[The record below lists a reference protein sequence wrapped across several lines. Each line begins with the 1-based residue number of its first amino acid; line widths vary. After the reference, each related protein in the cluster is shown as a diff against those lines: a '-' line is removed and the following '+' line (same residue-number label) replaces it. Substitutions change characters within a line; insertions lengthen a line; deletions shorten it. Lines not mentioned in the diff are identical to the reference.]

1 MNEVLQFE
9 NVSMNYHTKQGETVA
24 VEDLTFSVSEGEFV
38 AIIGPSGC
46 GKTTMLR
53 IIAGFEKPTTGEI
66 RIDGRVV
73 SSKDVFVP
81 PEKRGIGMVF
91 QSFNLV
97 TRTSVI
103 KNVLAA
109 CVPDMPF
116 WRVLLGAF
124 RKEDKIRALESLDKV
139 GILDK
144 AYMRAD
150 QLSGGQQQRVALAR
164 TLTQDPHII
173 LADEPVAALD
183 PVTAKQVMEDF
194 VHINQELGISILL
207 NIHHVELALE
217 YADRI
222 IGIRAG
228 KIVYDGPS
236 KQVDQAVLDAIYGED
251 TASEA
256 AV

>member
-1 MNEVLQFE
+1 MIVFDH
-9 NVSMNYHTKQGETVA
+9 VSKVYPNGTVGLDD
-24 VEDLTFSVSEGEFV
+24 VCLRIDDGEFV
-38 AIIGPSGC
+38 AIIGRSGA
-46 GKTTMLR
+46 GKSTLLR
-53 IIAGFEKPTTGEI
+53 AVNRMHQITSGTLTVNGTDVTGLSGK
-66 RIDGRVV
+66 RLRQ
-73 SSKDVFVP
+73 FR
-81 PEKRGIGMVF
+81 RGIGMVF

-124 RKEDKIRALESLDKV
+124 LKALESLDKV

-217 YADRI
+217 YADRV

-251 TASEA
+251 AVSEA

>member
-1 MNEVLQFE
+1 MIVFDH
-9 NVSMNYHTKQGETVA
+9 VSKVYPNGTVGLDD
-24 VEDLTFSVSEGEFV
+24 VCLRIDDGEFV
-38 AIIGPSGC
+38 AIIGRSGA
-46 GKTTMLR
+46 GKSTLLR
-53 IIAGFEKPTTGEI
+53 AVNRMHQITSGTLTVNGTDVTGLSGK
-66 RIDGRVV
+66 RLRQ
-73 SSKDVFVP
+73 FR
-81 PEKRGIGMVF
+81 RGIGMVF

-124 RKEDKIRALESLDKV
+124 RKEDKIKALESLDKV

-173 LADEPVAALD
+173 LADEPVAAQAGHGGFRAHQSGARHLD
-183 PVTAKQVMEDF
+183 PAE
-194 VHINQELGISILL
+194 HPPCG
-207 NIHHVELALE
+207 AG
-217 YADRI
+217 A
-222 IGIRAG
+222 GIRRPR
-228 KIVYDGPS
+228 DRHPRR
-236 KQVDQAVLDAIYGED
+236 QDRL
-251 TASEA
+251 
-256 AV
+256 